1 MYQDLLDRLR
11 LKVEETQMV
20 TVFLSSPFAGMEKE
34 RQLFIEQYLPILR
47 EMCDAHA
54 VFLKVCDL
62 RWGISAKQTEL
73 NETLL
78 ICLREI
84 SDADIFVGV
93 YGRRYGSYYI
103 PDDASTEWVLHSFDR
118 AADHFPWVQQY
129 RDRAITE
136 VEFRHGFMR
145 DPGTKPAIVLFRSF
159 EYDEAMVQSNIS
171 DKEKRKYSRPR
182 EDALKKLN
190 GMLYLHEFEMS

>member
-62 RWGISAKQTEL
+62 R
-73 NETLL
+73 
-78 ICLREI
+78 
-84 SDADIFVGV
+84 FVL
-93 YGRRYGSYYI
+93 
-103 PDDASTEWVLHSFDR
+103 LHS
-118 AADHFPWVQQY
+118 PNM
-129 RDRAITE
+129 ILIK
-136 VEFRHGFMR
+136 MC
-145 DPGTKPAIVLFRSF
+145 VLF
-159 EYDEAMVQSNIS
+159 
-171 DKEKRKYSRPR
+171 
-182 EDALKKLN
+182 
-190 GMLYLHEFEMS
+190 